1 MARQKKDGRGRLG
14 GRKAG
19 TPNKVTGTLKDF
31 ISEIIDENR
40 EQIRK
45 DLKVLKAKD
54 RLFVIERFMQ
64 YTLPKQQS
72 IKGELLID
80 KLTDEQVIDVADKLL
95 NEMEND
101 SKIR

>member
-1 MARQKKDGRGRLG
+1 MGRRKGTPKTG
-14 GRKAG
+14 GRKVG

-31 ISEIIDENR
+31 ISELIDENR
-40 EQIRK
+40 EQIRT

-80 KLTDEQVIDVADKLL
+80 KLTDEQVIDVANRLL
-95 NEMEND
+95 NEME
-101 SKIR
+101 R

>member
-1 MARQKKDGRGRLG
+1 MGRKKGTPKTG
-14 GRKAG
+14 GRKVG

-31 ISEIIDENR
+31 ISELIDENR
-40 EQIRK
+40 EQIRT

-54 RLFVIERFMQ
+54 RLFVIERFLQ

-80 KLTDEQVIDVADKLL
+80 KLTDEQVIDVANRLL
-95 NEMEND
+95 NEME
-101 SKIR
+101 R

>member
-1 MARQKKDGRGRLG
+1 MGRKKGTPKTG
-14 GRKAG
+14 GRKVG

-31 ISEIIDENR
+31 ISELIDENR
-40 EQIRK
+40 EQIRT

-80 KLTDEQVIDVADKLL
+80 KLTDEQVIDVANRLL
-95 NEMEND
+95 NEME
-101 SKIR
+101 R

>member
-1 MARQKKDGRGRLG
+1 MARQKNDGRGRLG